1 MGCQSYNHRLAQ
13 LPGNF
18 RIDLTMLI
26 YRVLIISFRKEKGEG
41 EGKEERKEEEQAE
54 HRNLY
59 VLCGKA
65 DFFLALIAG
74 GIDHVFHMRGMID
87 SNGFNSGFT

>member
-1 MGCQSYNHRLAQ
+1 MESPLFYLGKK
-13 LPGNF
+13 
-18 RIDLTMLI
+18 
-26 YRVLIISFRKEKGEG
+26 RKG
-41 EGKEERKEEEQAE
+41 GKQKEARKEEEQAE
-54 HRNLY
+54 HTNLY

-74 GIDHVFHMRGMID
+74 GVDHVSRMRGMIH